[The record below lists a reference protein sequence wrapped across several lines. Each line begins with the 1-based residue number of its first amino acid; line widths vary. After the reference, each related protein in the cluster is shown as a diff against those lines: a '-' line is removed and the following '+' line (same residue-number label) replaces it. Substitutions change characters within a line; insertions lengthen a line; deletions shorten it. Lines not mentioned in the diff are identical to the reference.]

1 MKKNKLVYG
10 FQTALDRSPQHS
22 VFKRNSQL
30 TTAFNAGDL
39 VPIYLDEI
47 LPGDNV
53 NMNVKALVRQ
63 TTMIRPVMDVANID
77 VFAFFVPNRIIWDDF
92 KKFFGEN
99 NDPWDVID
107 DVLIPIVKAP
117 IDGWKVGTIA
127 DYMGLP
133 VNKEGLEVNALPFR
147 AYTQIVNDWFRDQN
161 LQSASHINKSGSNGD
176 GSNGND
182 YVKDLELGG
191 KPFIANK
198 YHDYFTSALP
208 SPQKGS
214 PITLNIGGRAPVLTN
229 DKKVIEGKQNQ
240 LLFSKVD
247 GSYFG
252 DGSNGAGY
260 LSLNTGDEIDRKV
273 IYAGLQGD
281 GSVPISDVGLYP
293 SNLYADLSQAT
304 GISINDL
311 RQAISYQHM
320 LEKDARSGTRYVE
333 YLRAHFGV
341 NSPDATQQRAE
352 YLGGYHKPLNVNT
365 VPQTSNTVD
374 AGGVKS
380 PQAGLAAFGES
391 FLSQSVINKTFLEHG
406 YLILVACVRY
416 EHSYQQG
423 VEQLWTRRVR
433 NDIYDPIFA
442 NIGEQ
447 PIKNK
452 EIYFSNNEKVDNE
465 IFGYNE
471 AWASYRTKFSKVTG
485 MMRSVDKGLDVYH
498 YADKYDKLPK
508 LSSEWLREDKS
519 NIDRTLAIKS
529 TDDMPQFQSDFYFE
543 VMHERPMPVF
553 SIPGIDRI

>member
-53 NMNVKALVRQ
+53 KMDIKALVRQ

-99 NDPWDVID
+99 NDPWAVTE

-117 IDGWKVGTIA
+117 SDGWKVGTIA

-133 VNKEGLEVNALPFR
+133 VNKKGLEVNALPFR

-161 LQSASHINKSGSNGD
+161 LQSASHINKSNSNGNGSNG
-176 GSNGND
+176 GD
-182 YVKDLELGG
+182 YIKDLELGG

-214 PITLNIGGRAPVLTN
+214 PITLNIGGKAPVVTD
-229 DKKVIEGKQNQ
+229 DKRV
-240 LLFSKVD
+240 VD
-247 GSYFG
+247 GKHSELMFSRVDGKKWDDASKATGTFGLNPNGNDFNITKSYKQPG
-252 DGSNGAGY
+252 GSIQVADG
-260 LSLNTGDEIDRKV
+260 I
-273 IYAGLQGD
+273 
-281 GSVPISDVGLYP
+281 YP
-293 SNLYADLSQAT
+293 SNLYADLSSAT
-304 GISINDL
+304 GITVNDL
-311 RQAISYQHM
+311 RQAIAYQHM
-320 LEKDARSGTRYVE
+320 LEKDARTGTRYVE

-352 YLGGYHKPLNVNT
+352 YLGGYHKPLNINT
-365 VPQTSNTVD
+365 VPQTSNTID
-374 AGGVKS
+374 SGDVKS

-391 FLSQSVINKTFLEHG
+391 FLSQSMINKTFLEHG

-423 VEQLWTRRVR
+423 VEQLWTRRLR

-452 EIYFSNNEKVDNE
+452 EIYFSGDEKVDNE

-498 YADKYDKLPK
+498 YADNYASLPK
-508 LSSEWLREDKS
+508 LSAEWLREDKS

>member
-10 FQTALDRSPQHS
+10 FHTALDRSPQHA
-22 VFKRNSQL
+22 VFKRNSKL
-30 TTAFNAGDL
+30 TTAFNAGEL

-47 LPGDNV
+47 LPGDNFK
-53 NMNVKALVRQ
+53 MNLNAIIRQ
-63 TTMIRPVMDVANID
+63 TTLLKPIMDIANID

-99 NDPWDVID
+99 NDPWAVTD
-107 DVLIPIVKAP
+107 DVLIPVIKSP
-117 IDGWKVGTIA
+117 KSGWKVGTIA

-133 VNKEGLEVNALPFR
+133 VNKEGLEVSALPFR
-147 AYTQIVNDWFRDQN
+147 AYAQIVNDWFRDQN
-161 LQSASHINKSGSNGD
+161 LQEASHINKTSSNSNGSNGD
-176 GSNGND
+176 N
-182 YVKDLELGG
+182 YVSDLELGG

-208 SPQKGS
+208 SPQKGE
-214 PITLNIGGRAPVLTN
+214 PITLNVGGRAPVLTS
-229 DKKVIEGKQNQ
+229 DKRIVDPKQSSMT
-240 LLFSKVD
+240 FSTSD
-247 GSYFG
+247 GQDLNFG
-252 DGSNGAGY
+252 TYN
-260 LSLNTGDEIDRKV
+260 
-273 IYAGLQGD
+273 AGLIND
-281 GSVPISDVGLYP
+281 GTTLSDQARLSALYKQVGISPDPLMYP
-293 SNLYADLSQAT
+293 DNLYADLSQAT

-311 RQAISYQHM
+311 RQAIAYQHM

-333 YLRAHFGV
+333 YLRSHFGV

-365 VPQTSNTVD
+365 VPQTSSTVD
-374 AGGVKS
+374 TSALGNLG
-380 PQAGLAAFGES
+380 AFGES
-391 FLSQSVINKTFLEHG
+391 FLSQSIINKTFLEHG

-447 PIKNK
+447 PIRNK
-452 EIYFSNNEKVDNE
+452 EIYFSGNEKVDDE

-485 MMRSVDKGLDVYH
+485 MMRSVDKGLDYYH
-498 YADKYDKLPK
+498 YADNYSSLPK
-508 LSSEWLREDKS
+508 LSAEWLREDKA
-519 NIDRTLAIKS
+519 NIDRTLAVKS

-543 VMHERPMPVF
+543 VMHERAMPVF
-553 SIPGIDRI
+553 SVPGIDRI

>member
-1 MKKNKLVYG
+1 MIMKKNKLVYG

-22 VFKRNSQL
+22 VFTRNSQL

-53 NMNVKALVRQ
+53 KMDVKALVRQ

-99 NDPWDVID
+99 DDPWAVTDE
-107 DVLIPIVKAP
+107 VLIPIVKAP
-117 IDGWKVGTIA
+117 SDGWKVGTIA

-133 VNKEGLEVNALPFR
+133 VNKKGLEVNALPFR
-147 AYTQIVNDWFRDQN
+147 AYAQIVNDWFRDQN
-161 LQSASHINKSGSNGD
+161 LQSVSHINKSNSYGNGSNG
-176 GSNGND
+176 SD

-214 PITLNIGGRAPVLTN
+214 PITLNIGGKAPVVTGAN
-229 DKKVIEGKQNQ
+229 SSRDKLNMEPMQMTPVKGAPVIPANGLNMHVSANEGDRLFGKVIGHKGEG
-240 LLFSKVD
+240 
-247 GSYFG
+247 
-252 DGSNGAGY
+252 A
-260 LSLNTGDEIDRKV
+260 T
-273 IYAGLQGD
+273 
-281 GSVPISDVGLYP
+281 SDFDLIP
-293 SNLYADLSQAT
+293 SNLYADLSSAT

-311 RQAISYQHM
+311 RQAIAYQHM

-391 FLSQSVINKTFLEHG
+391 FLSQSMINKTFLEHG

-423 VEQLWTRRVR
+423 VEQLWTRRLR

-452 EIYFSNNEKVDNE
+452 EIYFSGNEKVDNE

-498 YADKYDKLPK
+498 YADNYSKLPK
-508 LSSEWLREDKS
+508 LSAEWLREDKT

-543 VMHERPMPVF
+543 VTHERPMPVF